1 MTDYQLKVGTFTIHN
16 SGGKNGMVIS
26 TNLPIYIHPSIGS
39 RTGLDWTGLD
49 WTGLDWTGLD
59 WTGLLDWT

>member
-1 MTDYQLKVGTFTIHN
+1 MTDYQLKVGGTFTIHN

-26 TNLPIYIHPSIGS
+26 TNLPIYIHPSIHPGACIH
-39 RTGLDWTGLD
+39 WTGLD

-59 WTGLLDWT
+59 YWTGL